1 MSEKE
6 GHDFFVTKS
15 GVVIDP
21 GRMKFN
27 ISIFKPFEVT
37 VYQPLQKA
45 IADGKVKEDTDVLGV
60 TLPSD
65 KMLILIK
72 RQMAYNHVAQGELD
86 NEPWLVSF

>member
-1 MSEKE
+1 
-6 GHDFFVTKS
+6 
-15 GVVIDP
+15 
-21 GRMKFN
+21 MKFN

-37 VYQPLQKA
+37 VYQPFQKA

-65 KMLILIK
+65 RMLILIK
-72 RQMAYNHVAQGELD
+72 RQMAYHHVAQGELD